1 MPDFRVSNR
10 KEVMDMEKKEIRSFI
25 GGKYRPMIREVAE
38 GEPQSRT
45 IEGYAIVFD
54 VESRVLGDIE
64 GMPYYR
70 EIIESGSITEERLM
84 EMDIKMTLFHN
95 REKILARST
104 KGKGTLK
111 MTVDDVGV
119 KYSFE
124 APHTADGDT
133 ALELV
138 KRGDLFGSSFI
149 FWVGMQDFTRERGKD
164 GIYIHRV
171 KNIRKIDDMTIAAD
185 PAYEQTT
192 VAAREAYS
200 QFEKKEEKQPI
211 SSKWLRDR
219 RCREIEIYDF

>member
-1 MPDFRVSNR
+1 MNG
-10 KEVMDMEKKEIRSFI
+10 EKKEIRSFI

-38 GEPQSRT
+38 GEVQSRT
-45 IEGYAIVFD
+45 IEGYAIIFD
-54 VESRVLGDIE
+54 VESRILGDID
-64 GMPYYR
+64 GLPYYR
-70 EIIESGSITEERLM
+70 EIIEPGAITEERLK
-84 EMDIKMTLFHN
+84 EMDIKMTMYHN
-95 REKILARST
+95 REKILARSRN
-104 KGKGTLK
+104 GEGTLK
-111 MTVDDVGV
+111 LSVDEVGV

-124 APHTADGDT
+124 APNTVDGDT
-133 ALELV
+133 AIELV

-200 QFEKKEEKQPI
+200 QFESTDVKQPI
-211 SSKWLRDR
+211 SSKWARDR
-219 RCREIEIYDF
+219 RCREIEIYDL